1 MKHVNQT
8 SGTFFILL
16 GLSNIPYLQ
25 AIYFFL
31 FLMMYVVTLFGN
43 TLLIAV
49 VRMDNQLQTPMYF
62 FLSNLSFVDI
72 CFSSTIVPKIL
83 INTLAEDRSISFF
96 GCALQMFFHL
106 AFCATECIIV
116 SVMAY
121 DRYAAICKPLHYN
134 TIMNNWFCTYL
145 VAGSWTV
152 SSLTSLIHA
161 IFTFK
166 MPYCRSFNINHFF
179 CKMPPVLK
187 LSCSDTW
194 FNDVAK
200 YVSTLFIGICSFSMI
215 LISYVHIISTIM
227 KIQSSKGRKK
237 AFSTCT
243 SHLTVVSL
251 TYGTIMLMYLHP
263 RSSLFDEMDKI
274 LSIIYST
281 VTPMLNPIIY
291 SIRNQDV
298 TGFISKKLSQLTRA
312 NEELQKLLKES
323 GEANKTIQDQLV
335 EIEAAKCQ
343 IGKDLGVKISTLEK
357 EIENANDLLSASKC
371 KGVLLSEEELIAMSP
386 TAAAVAKVVKPD
398 MKLTEL
404 YNAYMESQDQLLL
417 EKLENKRTNKY
428 LDEIVKE
435 VEAKAPILKRQR
447 EEYERMQ
454 KTIASL
460 SANLEQA
467 MREMHQL

>member
-1 MKHVNQT
+1 MKHINQT

-49 VRMDNQLQTPMYF
+49 VRMDTQLQTPMYF

-72 CFSSTIVPKIL
+72 CFSSTVVPKIL
-83 INTLAEDRSISFF
+83 INTFAEVRSISFF

-121 DRYAAICKPLHYN
+121 DKYAAICKPLHYN
-134 TIMNNWFCTYL
+134 TIMNNWFCMYL
-145 VAGSWTV
+145 VAGSWAV
-152 SSLTSLIHA
+152 SFLNSLIHTV
-161 IFTFK
+161 FTFQ
-166 MPYCRSFNINHFF
+166 MPYCRSYNVNHFF
-179 CKMPPVLK
+179 CEMPPLLK

-215 LISYVHIISTIM
+215 LISYVYIISTIM
-227 KIQSSKGRKK
+227 KIQSSEGRYK

-243 SHLTVVSL
+243 SHLTVVFL

-263 RSSLFDEMDKI
+263 RSSLSDEMDKI

-291 SIRNQDV
+291 SIRNKDV
-298 TGFISKKLSQLTRA
+298 TGFINKKLVS
-312 NEELQKLLKES
+312 NKLS
-323 GEANKTIQDQLV
+323 
-335 EIEAAKCQ
+335 
-343 IGKDLGVKISTLEK
+343 
-357 EIENANDLLSASKC
+357 
-371 KGVLLSEEELIAMSP
+371 
-386 TAAAVAKVVKPD
+386 
-398 MKLTEL
+398 
-404 YNAYMESQDQLLL
+404 
-417 EKLENKRTNKY
+417 
-428 LDEIVKE
+428 
-435 VEAKAPILKRQR
+435 
-447 EEYERMQ
+447 
-454 KTIASL
+454 
-460 SANLEQA
+460 
-467 MREMHQL
+467 